1 MILAAFMRQI
11 IIEIESI
18 KLKERDH
25 AHRLSTTDCALAKY
39 L

>member
-1 MILAAFMRQI
+1 MILAVFMRQ

-25 AHRLSTTDCALAKY
+25 AHRLSTTDPALAKY

>member
-11 IIEIESI
+11 IEVESI

-25 AHRLSTTDCALAKY
+25 AHRLSTADCALAKY